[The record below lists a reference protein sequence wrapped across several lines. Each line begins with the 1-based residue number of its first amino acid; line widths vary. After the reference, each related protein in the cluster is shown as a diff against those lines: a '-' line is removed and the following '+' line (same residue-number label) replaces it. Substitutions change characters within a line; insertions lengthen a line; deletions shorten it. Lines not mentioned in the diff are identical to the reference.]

1 MHFITTS
8 KTIMAMMKKRSRRTA
23 VLWSLTLCV
32 ASASA
37 AVAKDEFA
45 KSTVVFHQVDG
56 HEILADVYRPKNDEL
71 CPVIAWFHG
80 GALINGNR
88 ERVNPS
94 VLKLAEE
101 KGYALVSFDYRLAPE
116 TKLPALISD
125 IEAAFQWLA
134 NDGAKQFHLDPQR
147 IVAAG
152 ESAGGYLALVTGY
165 RVSPRPKAIAALYGY
180 GSLTGDW
187 YSQPSPHPR
196 HNEKKI
202 SQEEALAQS
211 DGIVVSDHTKRR
223 GSGSVI
229 YTYYRQQG
237 TWPEE
242 VSGFDRATV
251 AEQIVPYEPLK
262 NVTADYP
269 PTFLAHGTADTD
281 VPYEESKKFSDA
293 LEKNGVSHQLI
304 TIEHGEHGL
313 GGGDPK
319 KISEAFKSLHE
330 FIVDHLEK

>member
-1 MHFITTS
+1 MTYKQ
-8 KTIMAMMKKRSRRTA
+8 KTLRAIIF
-23 VLWSLTLCV
+23 SLSLCA
-32 ASASA
+32 ASVSHADA
-37 AVAKDEFA
+37 NDEVEKA
-45 KSTVVFHQVDG
+45 TVVFRVVDG
-56 HEILADVYRPKNDEL
+56 HEILADVYRPKNDKV

-88 ERVNPS
+88 ERVNQS

-125 IEAAFQWLA
+125 IEGAFQWLA
-134 NDGAKQFHLDPQR
+134 GDGAKKFHLDPKR

-152 ESAGGYLALVTGY
+152 ESAGGYLALMTGY
-165 RVSPRPKAIAALYGY
+165 RVSPRPKGIAALYGY

-187 YSQPSPHPR
+187 YSQPSPHAR

-202 SQEEALAQS
+202 SREEALAQS
-211 DGIVVSDHTKRR
+211 DGAVVSDHTKRK

-251 AEQIVPYEPLK
+251 AEEIVPYEPLK
-262 NVTADYP
+262 NVTSDYP
-269 PTFLAHGTADTD
+269 PTFLAHGTDDTD
-281 VPYEESKKFSDA
+281 VPYEESKMFSDE

-304 TIEHGEHGL
+304 TIEQGEHGL

-319 KISEAFKSLHE
+319 KINEAFESLHE
-330 FIVDHLEK
+330 FIVDHLEE

>member
-1 MHFITTS
+1 MTS
-8 KTIMAMMKKRSRRTA
+8 KQKTLRAIIFSLSLCGAS
-23 VLWSLTLCV
+23 VLHADANDKV
-32 ASASA
+32 
-37 AVAKDEFA
+37 E
-45 KSTVVFHQVDG
+45 KSTVVFRVVDG
-56 HEILADVYRPKNDEL
+56 HKILADVYRPKNDKV

-88 ERVNPS
+88 ERVNQS
-94 VLKLAEE
+94 VLELAED

-152 ESAGGYLALVTGY
+152 ESAGGYLALITGY
-165 RVSPRPKAIAALYGY
+165 RVSPRPKGIAALYGY

-187 YSQPSPHPR
+187 YSQPSLHPR

-202 SQEEALAQS
+202 SQQEALAQS
-211 DGIVVSDHTKRR
+211 DGKIVSDHTRR
-223 GSGSVI
+223 KGSGSVI

-262 NVTADYP
+262 NVTSEYP

-281 VPYEESKKFSDA
+281 VPYEESKRFSDELA
-293 LEKNGVSHQLI
+293 KNGVSHQLI
-304 TIEHGEHGL
+304 TIEEGEHGL

-319 KISEAFKSLHE
+319 KINEAFKSLHE
-330 FIVDHLEK
+330 FIVDHLEE